1 MTKVA
6 GIRRGFERES
16 GTSEGKPQSTRW
28 EFEEEGERE
37 EEAGMI
43 GEEENKEKKMVLKK
57 K

>member
-1 MTKVA
+1 MIKKIKVKDHPDPQDLEIEKIKTK
-6 GIRRGFERES
+6 
-16 GTSEGKPQSTRW
+16 KDPDL
-28 EFEEEGERE
+28 EEGEGE